1 MAEDNTP
8 VSLEVLPHVS
18 HELVEFL
25 KEKYPLAGFMNVE
38 NERQLWLYKGA
49 VEVVQFLEGVH
60 KAQINR

>member
-1 MAEDNTP
+1 M
-8 VSLEVLPHVS
+8 
-18 HELVEFL
+18 EFL